1 MPASR
6 RETGTKSSS
15 PIRCGPVVLAQ
26 PPGDSGRVIHRVLSA
41 PLDQFT
47 QVQIE
52 IVGTPHHV
60 RRILPDP
67 IELTREAVEPAD
79 LTSHEGIPSATVH
92 RALLDCQHTIMS
104 DRLHEAAT
112 GETGRL
118 GLVPRHQLSSL
129 LDDLKR
135 QPLGPGKQQRPGTR
149 LLRLFRLGT
158 KVGS

>member
-1 MPASR
+1 
-6 RETGTKSSS
+6 
-15 PIRCGPVVLAQ
+15 
-26 PPGDSGRVIHRVLSA
+26 
-41 PLDQFT
+41 
-47 QVQIE
+47 
-52 IVGTPHHV
+52 
-60 RRILPDP
+60 
-67 IELTREAVEPAD
+67 
-79 LTSHEGIPSATVH
+79 
-92 RALLDCQHTIMS
+92 
-104 DRLHEAAT
+104 LHEAA